1 MVLNYQI
8 VVDLMCSIMLIAFP
22 IALVFMI
29 AQKII
34 GIFISFVFGREVT
47 F

>member
-1 MVLNYQI
+1 MALNYQ
-8 VVDLMCSIMLIAFP
+8 VVVNLVCSIMMIAFP

-29 AQKII
+29 AQKIT